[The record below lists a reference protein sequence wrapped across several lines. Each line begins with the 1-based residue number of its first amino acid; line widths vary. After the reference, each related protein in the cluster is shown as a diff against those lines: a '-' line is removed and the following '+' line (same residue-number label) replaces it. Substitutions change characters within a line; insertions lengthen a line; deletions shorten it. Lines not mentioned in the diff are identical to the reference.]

1 MHSSDQSGF
10 LIFFMAATVGDEIVM
25 AGTSLARVR
34 IGKVTMSGGYGRRW
48 CPIISFHK
56 DMDSH

>member
-1 MHSSDQSGF
+1 
-10 LIFFMAATVGDEIVM
+10 MAATVGDEIVM